1 MAISR
6 KQQQD
11 LLKTL
16 RIGGWL
22 VVVFAAVMFMMS
34 VVSQKKESK
43 ATEIIT
49 EIKPLP
55 DGNSLI
61 NEGNIFK
68 TIKKSFTYNLLAV
81 PLVEVDV
88 ERVERVLEA
97 DPFIEDAEVY
107 INANNQIHIYAEQRE
122 PILRIIDKNNL
133 NYYLDIEGKKMPLS
147 TNFTARVIVATG
159 NIPPHDPNFLKR
171 KKHTLKDV
179 FDLTNLLLAN
189 DFYNA
194 LIEQI
199 HVSNNG
205 EVTLIPK
212 VGRQKIQLGKF
223 NDLEEKLWRL
233 QVFYEEGMNQVGWSK
248 YKTLDVRYAGQVIGR
263 K

>member
-6 KQQQD
+6 QQKQD

-22 VVVFAAVMFMMS
+22 VVVFIAVMLMMS
-34 VVSQKKESK
+34 VVSKKKESK
-43 ATEIIT
+43 ASQIIT

-61 NEGNIFK
+61 NEGNIYK
-68 TIKKSFTYNLLAV
+68 TLDKSFTYKMTAV
-81 PLVEVDV
+81 PISEIDV

-97 DPFIEDAEVY
+97 DPFIQDAEVY
-107 INANNQIHIYAEQRE
+107 LDAKNQLHITLEQRE
-122 PILRIIDKNNL
+122 PILRVIDKNNV
-133 NYYLDIEGKKMPLS
+133 NYYLDKEGKKMPLS
-147 TNFTARVIVATG
+147 ENFTARVIVATG

-171 KKHTLKDV
+171 NKHTLKDI
-179 FDLTNLLLAN
+179 FELTNKLQS
-189 DFYNA
+189 DEFYHH

-205 EVTLIPK
+205 EITLIPK
-212 VGRQKIQLGKF
+212 VGKQKIQLGNLNKI
-223 NDLEEKLWRL
+223 DDKLWRL
-233 QVFYEEGMNQVGWSK
+233 KVFYEEGMTKVGWNK
-248 YKTLDVRYAGQVIGR
+248 YKSLDVRYEGQVIGR